1 MSGSR
6 PLGPRRA
13 GVTWEI
19 PVALL
24 GHALAGSVLLLIE
37 TCGGPEGPL
46 INPDDVIV
54 ATAVGSL
61 PKAPRT
67 QKAMR
72 AKDPPKG
79 APAPKEAAP
88 PPPPTASDMVL
99 KKDDAP
105 QPKGAPEPTPRDR
118 KDERDR
124 LIAQQKRDA
133 LLRDMTADVGPRDQ
147 SAASPDGEEGA
158 EAIAGATGAGDPE
171 LARYVES
178 LRQAVLPNWAPL
190 PSTIQNKPDLQVVV
204 QVSVSASGVLSN
216 TKIVKGSGDASF
228 DRTATLALVK
238 TGSVPPP
245 PEKWRSSAARGVQFR
260 LYAKDKQ

>member
-24 GHALAGSVLLLIE
+24 GHAVAGAVLVLVE
-37 TCGGPEGPL
+37 TCGEPEGPVF
-46 INPDDVIV
+46 NPNEVII
-54 ATAVGSL
+54 ATAVGQI
-61 PKAPRT
+61 PYAPRT
-67 QKAMR
+67 KKPMR
-72 AKDPPKG
+72 TSDPVKG
-79 APAPKEAAP
+79 APEPKAEAP

-105 QPKGAPEPTPRDR
+105 APKGEKQPERDT
-118 KDERDR
+118 KAERDR

-133 LLRDMTADVGPRDQ
+133 LLRDMTAEVGPRDQ
-147 SAASPDGEEGA
+147 VAAGPDGVKGA
-158 EAIAGATGAGDPE
+158 EATPGATGVGDPE
-171 LARYVES
+171 LGRYVES

-190 PSTIQNKPDLQVVV
+190 PSTIQNKPDLTVTV
-204 QVSVSASGVLSN
+204 QVSVSATGVISDPQ
-216 TKIVKGSGDASF
+216 IVRGSGDASF

-238 TGSVPPP
+238 TGKVPPP
-245 PEKWRSSAARGVQFR
+245 PEKWRESAARGVQFR

>member
-1 MSGSR
+1 MSRSR

-24 GHALAGSVLLLIE
+24 GHALAGAVLVVVE

-46 INPDDVIV
+46 INPDNVIV

-61 PKAPRT
+61 PKARRT
-67 QKAMR
+67 RKATR
-72 AKDPPKG
+72 APEPVQG
-79 APAPKEAAP
+79 AAPKAEAP
-88 PPPPTASDMVL
+88 PPPPTASDMVI

-105 QPKGAPEPTPRDR
+105 PTKGDPEPTPKDR
-118 KDERDR
+118 SDERAA
-124 LIAQQKRDA
+124 LLAQQRRDA
-133 LLRDMTADVGPRDQ
+133 LLRDMTAELGTQDQ
-147 SAASPDGEEGA
+147 SAASPDGVEGA
-158 EAIAGATGAGDPE
+158 EAVAGATGAGDPE

-204 QVSVSASGVLSN
+204 QVRVSDSGVLSD

-238 TGSVPPP
+238 TGRVPPP